1 MTTET
6 APAIGSASV
15 DDFDFWL
22 GDWDANVGDG
32 KTGTNS
38 LRRILDDKVIEEDFR
53 SADLQGRSWS
63 VFLPLRKTWVQ
74 TWVDDKATYLLFTG
88 GREPD
93 GRRILSQRLPLGG
106 TGPHRMV
113 FDKITADAFEWEWQL
128 SDDGGTTWKLLRHID
143 YRRRPPA

>member
-22 GDWDANVGDG
+22 GDWD
-32 KTGTNS
+32 
-38 LRRILDDKVIEEDFR
+38 
-53 SADLQGRSWS
+53 
-63 VFLPLRKTWVQ
+63 
-74 TWVDDKATYLLFTG
+74 

-128 SDDGGTTWKLLRHID
+128 SDDGSTTWKLLRHID